1 MADQTFSVYGVNP
14 PDPNLS
20 WPSIY
25 IDSRDGY
32 DRKAQPDAW
41 AGSFV
46 LQVEDLLKK
55 LFDTSG
61 VSPPPIPLAYASRPR
76 YI

>member
-32 DRKAQPDAW
+32 DRKGQPGAW

-46 LQVEDLLKK
+46 RQVEDLLKEV
-55 LFDTSG
+55 L
-61 VSPPPIPLAYASRPR
+61 
-76 YI
+76 